1 MRRVTIYL
9 SEEEFQELRRRA
21 ARRGM
26 TISALV
32 RLSVARLVEREGE
45 REGLGRVVEGLERL
59 RMEVEELRRRLDKS
73 IRIAEPSEAAA
84 GEERAGEEMK
94 AHAAPERPDSPV
106 PSFLRDNPWLHV
118 LSEAR

>member
-45 REGLGRVVEGLERL
+45 QEGLGRIVEGLERL
-59 RMEVEELRRRLDKS
+59 RTEVEELRRRLDKS
-73 IRIAEPSEAAA
+73 IRIAEPSGAAA
-84 GEERAGEEMK
+84 GGGAGGRRDEGPRG
-94 AHAAPERPDSPV
+94 AAGLIRPQLPEGQPLAPRP
-106 PSFLRDNPWLHV
+106 L
-118 LSEAR
+118 

>member
-45 REGLGRVVEGLERL
+45 QEGLGRVVEGLERL
-59 RMEVEELRRRLDKS
+59 RTEVEELRRRLDKAS
-73 IRIAEPSEAAA
+73 ANEPSGAAA
-84 GEERAGEEMK
+84 GEERAGEEMR
-94 AHAAPERPDSPV
+94 AHAAPERPGSPV
-106 PSFLRDNPWLHV
+106 PSFLRDNPWLYV

>member
-45 REGLGRVVEGLERL
+45 QEGLGRVVEGLERL
-59 RMEVEELRRRLDKS
+59 RTEVEELRRRLDKAS
-73 IRIAEPSEAAA
+73 ANEPSGAAWA
-84 GEERAGEEMK
+84 FIPPPARSSPA
-94 AHAAPERPDSPV
+94 AAPERPGSSI

>member
-45 REGLGRVVEGLERL
+45 QEGLGRIVEGLERL
-59 RMEVEELRRRLDKS
+59 RIEVEELRRRLDKAS
-73 IRIAEPSEAAA
+73 AKESPGAAA
-84 GEERAGEEMK
+84 GEERAGGGMK
-94 AHAAPERPDSPV
+94 AHAERPGSPV
-106 PSFLRDNPWLHV
+106 PSFLRDNPWLYV

>member
-32 RLSVARLVEREGE
+32 RLSVARIVEREGE
-45 REGLGRVVEGLERL
+45 QEGLGRIVEGLERL
-59 RMEVEELRRRLDKS
+59 RMEVPRR
-73 IRIAEPSEAAA
+73 AGAA
-84 GEERAGEEMK
+84 GLIRPQLPEGQPL
-94 AHAAPERPDSPV
+94 APRP
-106 PSFLRDNPWLHV
+106 L
-118 LSEAR
+118 